1 MRAIGGIV
9 VCAIL
14 ALLSAVRPAAAAD
27 ETLNLVGGTTAAGF
41 FEVLEYVAQYAGYY
55 QDEHLTVTTEFA
67 GAGAA
72 CLQLVASGK
81 GDVCSSSIEPLIQ
94 GYERGLRL
102 QMFFDRD
109 PQFDWVIGV
118 LDSSPIK
125 TLADFKGKDIGEISA
140 GSAGE
145 AAADSML
152 ASAGVHKSDYAYV
165 PIGGGAQGLAAIAQ
179 GKVAGAMFP
188 TVELQMDEA
197 LGNVNFRLFRHPIL
211 KDVATS
217 GFVAAPATIATKAE
231 ALRRFCRAIVK
242 AAIFVRVNPQVA
254 ARYFLQGAG
263 LRVTD
268 ASVAEETRALQLSQG
283 DLPAADLANP
293 RLGYVQPL
301 GITVYSQFLFDRGKV
316 SAIVPASAL
325 VTNQF
330 VAYANDF
337 DRKAFIAH
345 VKTIR

>member
-1 MRAIGGIV
+1 M
-9 VCAIL
+9 
-14 ALLSAVRPAAAAD
+14 LLGAPRNARAAD
-27 ETLNLVGGTTAAGF
+27 ESLNLVGGSSAAGF

-55 QDEHLTVTTEFA
+55 SEEHLTVNTEFA
-67 GAGAA
+67 GGGPA

-81 GDVCSSSIEPLIQ
+81 GDVCASSIEPLIQ
-94 GYERGLRL
+94 GYGKGLRL

-125 TLADFKGKDIGEISA
+125 TLADFKGADIGETNI

-152 ASAGVHKSDYAYV
+152 EGAGVHKSDYSYV
-165 PIGGGAQGLAAIAQ
+165 PIGVGAQGLSAIAS

-197 LGNVNFRLFRHPIL
+197 LGHVKFRFFRHPIL

-217 GFVAAPATIATKAE
+217 GFVALPSTIQTKAE
-231 ALRRFCRAIVK
+231 ALRRFCRAMVK
-242 AAIFVRVNPQVA
+242 AAIFIRVNPSVA

-263 LRVTD
+263 LKVTP
-268 ASVAEETRALQLSQG
+268 ATVADETRALELSQ
-283 DLPAADLANP
+283 ADLLAVDLKNP
-293 RLGYVQPL
+293 RLGYVPPL
-301 GITVYSQFLFDRGKV
+301 GITVYSKFLSDRGM
-316 SAIVPASAL
+316 STGSVPVSAL

-337 DRKAFIAH
+337 DRRAFIAH

>member
-1 MRAIGGIV
+1 VRAGAL
-9 VCAIL
+9 VCALL
-14 ALLSAVRPAAAAD
+14 ALLWMPRAASAD
-27 ETLNLVGGTTAAGF
+27 EQTLNLVGGASAAGF

-55 QDEHLTVTTEFA
+55 REQHLTVNTEFA

-81 GDVCSSSIEPLIQ
+81 GDVCASSIEPLIQ
-94 GYERGLRL
+94 GYEKGLRL
-102 QMFFDRD
+102 VMFFDRD

-118 LDSSPIK
+118 LDTSPIA
-125 TLADFKGKDIGEISA
+125 TLADFKGKDIGEVTA

-145 AAADSML
+145 AAAESML
-152 ASAGVHKSDYAYV
+152 GGAGLSRSDYSFV
-165 PIGGGAQGLAAIAQ
+165 PIGAGAQGLAAIVS

-197 LGNVNFRLFRHPIL
+197 LGHVNFRFFRHPIL

-231 ALRRFCRAIVK
+231 ALRRFCRAMVE
-242 AAIFVRVNPQVA
+242 AGIFIRVNPAVA

-263 LRVTD
+263 LRVTA
-268 ASVAEETRALQLSQG
+268 ASLADETRAIELSQA
-283 DLPAADLANP
+283 DLLANDLANP

-301 GITVYSQFLFDRGKV
+301 GITVYGKFLFDRGMV
-316 SAIVPASAL
+316 SAIVPSSAI

-330 VAYANDF
+330 VPYANDF
-337 DRKAFIAH
+337 DKKALIAH

>member
-1 MRAIGGIV
+1 VRIGAMI
-9 VCAIL
+9 CALL
-14 ALLSAVRPAAAAD
+14 ALAFVGPARAAAAD
-27 ETLNLVGGTTAAGF
+27 DGTLNLVGGASAAGF
-41 FEVLEYVAQYAGYY
+41 FEVLEYVAQAAGYY
-55 QDEHLTVTTEFA
+55 REQHITVNSEFA
-67 GAGAA
+67 GAAAA

-81 GDVCSSSIEPLIQ
+81 GDVCASSIEPLIQ
-94 GYERGLRL
+94 GYGKGLRL

-125 TLADFKGKDIGEISA
+125 TLADFKGKDLGEMSA

-145 AAADSML
+145 AAAESML
-152 ASAGVHKSDYAYV
+152 GGAGLSRSDYAFV

-179 GKVAGAMFP
+179 GRVAGAMFP

-197 LGNVNFRLFRHPIL
+197 LGHVNFRFFRHPIL

-217 GFVAAPATIATKAE
+217 GFVASPATIATKADT
-231 ALRRFCRAIVK
+231 LRRFCRAMVE
-242 AAIFVRVNPQVA
+242 AGIFIRVNPQVA

-263 LRVTD
+263 LKVTP
-268 ASVAEETRALQLSQG
+268 ASLAGETRAIELSQA
-283 DLPAADLANP
+283 DLLADDLANP

-301 GITVYSQFLFDRGKV
+301 GITVYSRFLVDRGLA
-316 SAIVPASAL
+316 SAEVPADAI

-330 VAYANDF
+330 VAYANAF
-337 DRKAFIAH
+337 DRKAFIARAKS
-345 VKTIR
+345 VR